1 MESAV
6 IQRQYDEVISGQYDL
21 DPQFTTGK
29 SLDRAILHLEQEAIL
44 SGVLPPMKVLD
55 VGMGTGMFL
64 QKLRNI
70 SARAI
75 EPFGLDISEKMAAIA
90 QEKLPDLVAAI
101 DDGAN
106 LERHFGS
113 DQFDLAATHFV
124 TGFVPVSHIAPV
136 IFSKLVPGGF
146 WSFVG
151 GTSAGYRELQRRAA
165 NPLLRLLFGGRGPSL
180 QGMICPAD
188 QREVEAAMVLAGFE
202 ICQIETYEPELR
214 FRNFAEFMDYAY
226 LGGWLTPFIEEIGLH
241 KARRWQQAV
250 LDRLVF
256 PVVDHHNIVLAV
268 ARKPEV

>member
-21 DPQFTTGK
+21 DPQCTTGK
-29 SLDRAILHLEQEAIL
+29 SLDRAIHHLEHEGIL
-44 SGVLPPMKVLD
+44 SSVLPSMKVLD

-64 QKLRNI
+64 QKLRCC
-70 SARAI
+70 SPRSI

-90 QEKLPDLVAAI
+90 QEKLPDLMAAI

-106 LERHFGS
+106 LDRHFRNE
-113 DQFDLAATHFV
+113 QFDLAATHFV
-124 TGFVPVSHIAPV
+124 TGFVPLEHIAP
-136 IFSKLVPGGF
+136 IIHSKLVAGGY

-165 NPLLRLLFGGRGPSL
+165 HPLLKLLFGGRGPSL

-188 QREVEAAMVLAGFE
+188 QQQVKGVLTACGFE
-202 ICQIETYEPELR
+202 ICCIETFEPELR
-214 FRNFAEFMDYAY
+214 FTNFSEFMEYAY
-226 LGGWLTPFIEEIGLH
+226 LGGWLTPFIEEIGLQ
-241 KARRWQQAV
+241 KARRWQQV
-250 LDRLVF
+250 ILNRLVF

-268 ARKPEV
+268 ARKPAH

>member
-21 DPQFTTGK
+21 DPQCTTGK
-29 SLDRAILHLEQEAIL
+29 SLDRAIGHLEHEGIL
-44 SGVLPPMKVLD
+44 AAVLPSMKVLD

-64 QKLRNI
+64 QKLRRSSSRI
-70 SARAI
+70 I

-106 LERHFGS
+106 LEQHFRNE
-113 DQFDLAATHFV
+113 QFDLAATHFV
-124 TGFVPVSHIAPV
+124 TGFVPIEHIAPV
-136 IFSKLVPGGF
+136 IHSKLVPGGH

-151 GTSAGYRELQRRAA
+151 GTSAGYQELQRRAA
-165 NPLLRLLFGGRGPSL
+165 HPLLKLL
-180 QGMICPAD
+180 ICPSS
-188 QREVEAAMVLAGFE
+188 QHQVEDVLTASGFE
-202 ICQIETYEPELR
+202 ICCIETYEPELR
-214 FRNFAEFMDYAY
+214 FTNFSEFMEYAY

-241 KARRWQQAV
+241 KAKRWQQMI
-250 LDRLVF
+250 LNRLVF

-268 ARKPEV
+268 ARKPVH